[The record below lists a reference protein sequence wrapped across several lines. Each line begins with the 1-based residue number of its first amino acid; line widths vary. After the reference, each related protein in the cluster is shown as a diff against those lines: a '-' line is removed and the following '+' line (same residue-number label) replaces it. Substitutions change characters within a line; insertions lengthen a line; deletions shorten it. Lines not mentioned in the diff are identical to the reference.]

1 MKKYYTDILL
11 NLIGFLI
18 ICIFFLPL
26 FYPYLSL
33 FVTPEAGVS
42 DLWQFNVPIKQLMS
56 QAIQGGY
63 IPWWTNTIGTGFPI
77 LAESQMGFFNGFSF
91 LLYMIFP
98 HLVAFNMQ
106 FIVIFYFSFLGMYL
120 FLRHSSV
127 SYGAAFLGACAFT
140 FSGFYIMH
148 IQHQNMML
156 TASYIPWI
164 FLVIDKFFSTKK
176 IFYALIAILLMSQQI
191 FAGYAQISF
200 ITWIFVT
207 LYILYGIIFESKD
220 LLKTIALRTLLIG
233 VLISGA
239 LALSAIQVIPTAELI
254 DRTARKNGLTPAE
267 NIQYS
272 YPIKHFKTLLNPFAL
287 GSPKDG
293 SYPHY
298 NKVNGSIFWENAGY
312 IGLIPLILAGIA
324 LFTIRKNKKV
334 LVITI
339 LLLSAAL
346 LMTGKYS
353 PFYFIH
359 TLPPF
364 NKFRVP
370 SRYIIM
376 FIFSLCTLAAI
387 GLDVLL
393 EKIRTFKRA
402 DKRTLG
408 AIIGIVLIVLSA
420 VDLFTAWRGYHL
432 IGKASQW
439 LSTPDTARFI
449 KNNNK
454 DGRIYSVLGAE
465 SWLDYFLKN
474 GWSEKNNYVYF
485 RNWLSPNYNI
495 LTGIDQYDAYVGKVL
510 TNRQLAYSNL
520 ISSGIYQPEI
530 NHLSVATTSAQLMG
544 LASVRYVV
552 TPEDIRNS
560 GIHKKF
566 ATTNNPE
573 NLSPY
578 FVYENEYFIP
588 RAHIVHNYSVA
599 RTLESIQQTL
609 VSKEF
614 DMKNSVILEK
624 DIPVSFNKDCSI
636 NPLSCRTTAEITKD
650 SDMSLHIVTFTPHES
665 LLVVAD
671 SYYPGW
677 KAYVDDSEAEIIP
690 ANLNQ
695 RAIVLP
701 KGKHKVRFEYSVTNG
716 QLAADIS
723 IFGYGVT
730 IVLLVLAKRS
740 SFLDTF
746 VRKQR
751 LLKDL

>member
-1 MKKYYTDILL
+1 MKKYYIDILL
-11 NLIGFLI
+11 NLIGLAI
-18 ICIFFLPL
+18 ICVFFLPL
-26 FYPYLSL
+26 FYPHLSL

-56 QAIQGGY
+56 KAISGGY
-63 IPWWTNTIGTGFPI
+63 IPWWTSTIGTGFPI

-91 LLYMIFP
+91 VLYALFP
-98 HLVAFNMQ
+98 YVIAFNLQ
-106 FIVIFYFSFLGMYL
+106 FVVIYYVSFLGMYL

-127 SYGAAFLGACAFT
+127 SYGAAFLGATTFT
-140 FSGFYIMH
+140 FSGFYVMH
-148 IQHQNMML
+148 IQHQNMLL
-156 TASYIPWI
+156 TACYIPWI
-164 FLVIDKFFSTKK
+164 FLCIDTFLSTKK
-176 IFYALIAILLMSQQI
+176 IAYALIVILLMSQQI
-191 FAGYAQISF
+191 FAGYAQIAF

-207 LYILYGIIFESKD
+207 LYILYSVIVKKND
-220 LLKTIALRTLLIG
+220 VLKSMVLRTMILGILIT
-233 VLISGA
+233 SA
-239 LALSAIQVIPTAELI
+239 LALSAIQVIPTTELI
-254 DRTARKNGLTPAE
+254 NRTARKSGLSPAE
-267 NIQYS
+267 NIHYS
-272 YPIKHFKTLLNPFAL
+272 YPFKDFKTMLNPFAL

-298 NKVNGSIFWENAGY
+298 NQVNGSIFWENSGY
-312 IGLIPLILAGIA
+312 IGLIPLVLAGIA
-324 LFTIRKNKKV
+324 IFKIRRNKKV
-334 LVITI
+334 VVMC
-339 LLLSAAL
+339 LLLISAAL

-393 EKIRTFKRA
+393 EKIRTYKRRDNRA
-402 DKRTLG
+402 LG
-408 AIIGIVLIVLSA
+408 AIIGLTLIIFSTIDIFA
-420 VDLFTAWRGYHL
+420 MWRGYHL
-432 IGKASQW
+432 IGKASEW
-439 LSTPDTARFI
+439 LSIPETAQFI
-449 KNNNK
+449 TKNNK
-454 DGRIYSVLGAE
+454 TGRIYSVLGAE

-495 LTGIDQYDAYVGKVL
+495 LAGIDQYDAYVGKVL
-510 TNRQLAYSNL
+510 TNRQLSYSNL
-520 ISSGIYQPEI
+520 ISSGINQPEI
-530 NHLSVATTSAQLMG
+530 NHLNVATTAAQLMG

-566 ATTNNPE
+566 TTTKNPT

-578 FVYENEYFIP
+578 FVYENSYFIP
-588 RAHIVHNYSVA
+588 RVHIVYTYTVA
-599 RTLESIQQTL
+599 KTLESIQQTL
-609 VSKEF
+609 VSGQF

-624 DIPVSFNKDCSI
+624 DINLLFDKKCSE
-636 NPLSCRTTAEITKD
+636 NTSLCPSTVEVVDDAGTSLYLSTTT
-650 SDMSLHIVTFTPHES
+650 SHES

-677 KAYVDDSEAEIIP
+677 KAYVDGTEIEILA

-701 KGKHKVRFEYSVTNG
+701 AGKHVVRFDYVPTNG
-716 QLAADIS
+716 KLAAGIS
-723 IFGYGVT
+723 IVGYAT
-730 IVLLVLAKRS
+730 IIVLLVLEKRS

-746 VRKQR
+746 FRKQQ